1 MLPSDT
7 ADILPLSG
15 YQGNSSQLTEGQTLT
30 LKGKGFVKPLPTQGK
45 TLYYSMGVKSE

>member
-7 ADILPLSG
+7 ADILPLS
-15 YQGNSSQLTEGQTLT
+15 EGQTLM

-45 TLYYSMGVKSE
+45 TLSYSTGVK